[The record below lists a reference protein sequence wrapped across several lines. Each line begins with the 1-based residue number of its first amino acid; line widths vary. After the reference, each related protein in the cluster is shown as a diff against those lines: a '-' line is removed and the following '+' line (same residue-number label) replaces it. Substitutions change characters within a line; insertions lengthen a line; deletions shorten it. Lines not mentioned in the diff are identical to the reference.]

1 MSESYLGFLCIIK
14 GEIMEKIKGNCN
26 QIEDL
31 ESKTRFSKR
40 LIIGLATTSAVLG
53 LMTGCDNNSTKNTS
67 DREIGTEQVEMT
79 PREEA
84 QAGNYETLEIYA
96 GIEKNDLSIE
106 VQEYVDDL
114 TDSADIVNLILD
126 NLEDDDQ
133 SDKNAVIKLLESQV
147 TNQEIAINV
156 EVATEKFL
164 SEYKIDGLT
173 PEQQEKYNTLMN
185 LSVDEFYDFNKVS
198 AESMGWF
205 IKTTLDQSRSRLEQK
220 GKDFSRYDEIL
231 ADRTERKNL
240 GAKEAV
246 EIENDNLLIAL
257 NAGVFDVDGTTINL
271 PDNFTK
277 KTLQYAYFGI
287 FGNSNND
294 IEEVYVD
301 VDVKRQALGWTWLVD
316 SIMEDDDYS
325 KDGMIEFQ
333 LEYDSATGATVPTK
347 SSRLF
352 GESLEMIGIAL
363 KPDKDKGTVMPLSSG
378 RFVLNFDDNSYSQGR
393 EIHLYQE
400 PKL

>member
-1 MSESYLGFLCIIK
+1 
-14 GEIMEKIKGNCN
+14 MEKIKGNCN

-287 FGNSNND
+287 FGNSNKPELF
-294 IEEVYVD
+294 I
-301 VDVKRQALGWTWLVD
+301 G
-316 SIMEDDDYS
+316 
-325 KDGMIEFQ
+325 FQ
-333 LEYDSATGATVPTK
+333 KTP
-347 SSRLF
+347 
-352 GESLEMIGIAL
+352 
-363 KPDKDKGTVMPLSSG
+363 
-378 RFVLNFDDNSYSQGR
+378 
-393 EIHLYQE
+393 
-400 PKL
+400 

>member
-1 MSESYLGFLCIIK
+1 MDKYAKIAHSTMSESYLGFLCIIK

-287 FGNSNND
+287 FGNSNKPELF
-294 IEEVYVD
+294 I
-301 VDVKRQALGWTWLVD
+301 G
-316 SIMEDDDYS
+316 
-325 KDGMIEFQ
+325 FQ
-333 LEYDSATGATVPTK
+333 KTP
-347 SSRLF
+347 
-352 GESLEMIGIAL
+352 
-363 KPDKDKGTVMPLSSG
+363 
-378 RFVLNFDDNSYSQGR
+378 
-393 EIHLYQE
+393 
-400 PKL
+400 